1 MHGDIQPSNVLLARH
16 SVAMEAMRKDVQRR
30 IANGNPN
37 DMLDNVTIK
46 EKLTEIAKEMRKVE
60 LVDLGQA

>member
-1 MHGDIQPSNVLLARH
+1 
-16 SVAMEAMRKDVQRR
+16 MEAMRKDVQRR